1 MSDIICV
8 THRKLCPD
16 DFLTRM
22 QRILAAQPHAVIL
35 REKDLCEADYLT
47 LAQKLLPLCTA
58 TQVPLLLGGHP
69 PLAATLGCGAHLPFA
84 RRTELVQGGISIH
97 APEEAQA
104 LQGSN
109 ASYLIAGHIWAT
121 DCKAGL
127 AGRGTAFLQ
136 AVVQSA
142 GTIPVYAIG
151 GVTPDRMPA
160 IRSTGAAGACVM
172 SGLMTHPDPAAYL
185 QAFSS
190 I

>member
-8 THRKLCPD
+8 THRRLCPD

-35 REKDLCEADYLT
+35 REKDLCEADYLA
-47 LAQKLLPLCTA
+47 LARELLPLCKA
-58 TQVPLLLGGHP
+58 QNVPLLLNGHP
-69 PLAATLGCGAHLPFA
+69 QLSISLGCGAHLPFV
-84 RRTELVQGGISIH
+84 RRTELVQGGISVH
-97 APEEAQA
+97 TPAEAQT
-104 LQGSN
+104 LRQSN

-151 GVTPDRMPA
+151 GVTPARMPDVRKA
-160 IRSTGAAGACVM
+160 GACGACVM
-172 SGLMTHPDPAAYL
+172 SGLMTHPDPTAYL
-185 QAFSS
+185 QAFST